1 MRKVTFAVLA
11 MAALLVGCTSVE
23 CSMNNIVASQYCFMD
38 HVENGN
44 DTAIKVTEYYL
55 TVSTKKTV
63 KMVDTVLINKKTDIT
78 TLQLPVSYNQK
89 EDILY
94 FDFQRLDQDSIYETV
109 AVDTV
114 CITKTNEMIFEGV
127 ECNPRY
133 HHEVLSATTTH
144 KLIDSIVINNNYID
158 NDPNKVHFSLYLHP
172 SK

>member
-1 MRKVTFAVLA
+1 MRKVVFAISA
-11 MAALLVGCTSVE
+11 IAGLVAGCTSIE

-38 HVENGN
+38 HVKNDN

-55 TVSTKKTV
+55 TVSTKKT
-63 KMVDTVLINKKTDIT
+63 DIS

-94 FDFQRLDQDSIYETV
+94 FEFQRLDQDSIFETI

-114 CITKTNEMIFEGV
+114 CITKTNEMVFEGV

>member
-1 MRKVTFAVLA
+1 MRKVVFAISA
-11 MAALLVGCTSVE
+11 IAGLVAGCTSIE

-38 HVENGN
+38 HVKNDN

-63 KMVDTVLINKKTDIT
+63 EIVDTVLINKKTDIS

-94 FDFQRLDQDSIYETV
+94 FEFQRLDQDSIFETI

-114 CITKTNEMIFEGV
+114 CITKTNEMVFEGV

-158 NDPNKVHFSLYLHP
+158 NDPNKVHFSLYLHS